1 MVLVTGA
8 GGKTGRAVT
17 AALLN
22 RDVAVRA
29 WVRRPEQAI
38 AGAEWVTGDLLDGA
52 AWETAVSGV
61 DALYLICPNM
71 FERETAVG
79 QLAIA
84 AAQKAGVAHFIYHS
98 VLHPQTEE
106 MPHHWQ
112 KLRVEEMLWA
122 SRLPVTVLQPCAY
135 MQNILGGQTRIEQEG
150 VYAVP
155 YPVTTRLSLVDL
167 ADVAEA
173 AAVVLT
179 EPGHVGA
186 TYELCGDEAPT
197 QAEVAERLAA
207 VLGRPVTAVEI
218 PLAAWRVQAAHLPV
232 YVRETL
238 AAMFAYYAR
247 YDFVGNG
254 RVLSWLLKRPS
265 TSLTAFLGKV
275 NWFSSED

>member
-8 GGKTGRAVT
+8 GGKTGKAVT
-17 AALLN
+17 AALL
-22 RDVAVRA
+22 DKGVPVRA
-29 WVRRPEQAI
+29 WVRRPEQVP

-71 FERETAVG
+71 FEQETAVG
-79 QLAIA
+79 RLAIA
-84 AAQKAGVAHFIYHS
+84 AAQKAGISHFVYHS

-135 MQNILGGQTRIEQEG
+135 MQNILGGRARIEKEG
-150 VYAVP
+150 IYTVP

-167 ADVAEA
+167 ADVAAA

-186 TYELCGDEAPT
+186 TYELCGDDAPT
-197 QAEVAERLAA
+197 QTEVADSLAA
-207 VLGRPVTAVEI
+207 VLERPVTAVEM
-218 PLAAWRVQAAHLPV
+218 PLAVWQEQAAHLPV
-232 YVRETL
+232 YARETL

-265 TSLTAFLGKV
+265 TSLTAFLGQV
-275 NWFSSED
+275 NWFNSED

>member
-8 GGKTGRAVT
+8 GGKTGRAVA
-17 AALLN
+17 AALLA
-22 RDVAVRA
+22 RGVAVRA
-29 WVRRPEQAI
+29 WVRRPEQVP
-38 AGAEWVTGDLLDGA
+38 AGAEWVTGDLLDEA
-52 AWETAVSGV
+52 VWETAVSGI
-61 DALYLICPNM
+61 DAVYLICPNM
-71 FERETAVG
+71 FEQETAVG

-84 AAQKAGVAHFIYHS
+84 AAKKAGISHFVYHS

-135 MQNILGGQTRIEQEG
+135 MQNILGGQARIEQAG

-173 AAVVLT
+173 AAVVVM

-186 TYELCGDEAPT
+186 TYELCGDDAPT
-197 QAEVAERLAA
+197 QRDVANSLAA

-218 PLAAWRVQAAHLPV
+218 PLAVWREQAAHLPL
-232 YVRETL
+232 YARETL

-254 RVLSWLLKRPS
+254 HVLSWLLKRPS
-265 TSLTAFLGKV
+265 TSLAAFLGQA
-275 NWFSSED
+275 NWFNFED